1 MYRPCGRNGGVMRK
15 WKSATSIGVLVS
27 VLAVSACSSPST
39 PLVGSQRETPEA
51 LVEDLQ
57 SVGVC
62 TGDVR
67 FIDANAGILA
77 IGPGVVA
84 TRCEGSYSVTFFP
97 PGDGITTV
105 FSPDV
110 CTGAFGGAPEAKVVW
125 GMNWIISALNASA
138 EEKLSEIADVTLGSK
153 TDAASVYDEFCDALN
168 G

>member
-1 MYRPCGRNGGVMRK
+1 MRV
-15 WKSATSIGVLVS
+15 WKSATLIGLFVGVLT
-27 VLAVSACSSPST
+27 LSACSSPST

-110 CTGAFGGAPEAKVVW
+110 CTGAFGGTPEAKVVW
-125 GMNWIISALNASA
+125 GMNWIVTALN
-138 EEKLSEIADVTLGSK
+138 ERADEALPDVADATLGSI
-153 TDAASVYDEFCDALN
+153 TDIGSVYGEFCGALD